1 MKIDFYDIRLLA
13 GFELAPDSVSERML
27 GREQAARLAEAL
39 AEDLARAVPGV
50 EQSVLV
56 AAGSLLEPAEM
67 LRPGLP
73 VWAAMAD
80 LAAPLVREQGT
91 AARILAVGAHDG
103 RLPDRRL
110 AAPQVPPQ
118 GRFVGI
124 PLLLALDPEAGPA
137 LEQRLEAELFDR
149 GSVAPPARALLQ
161 QFSGAES
168 VHGQLLTVNDLL
180 ALQHVQM
187 DAAGLSGFWP
197 VVEQVLL
204 RSDADMD
211 FSLPAGLSARWVSAA
226 QRLDVRFVVFDRCQ
240 QPPDE
245 YPLWQRAFRTLTG
258 LADAHGLDWQV
269 SFDPD
274 LVLDR
279 QQQALTQDAG
289 LTGVEDG
296 LTEQSDPAVGLIAW
310 TIAENGRLRHVYP
323 LTQAAVAA
331 LGSEFKSRHSGRA
344 RRAHGICHAGDPPRL
359 QPA

>member
-1 MKIDFYDIRLLA
+1 MKTNFHDIRLLA
-13 GFELAPDSVSERML
+13 GFEVAPDSVTERSIE
-27 GREQAARLAEAL
+27 REQAAQLAAAL

-50 EQSVLV
+50 DQTVLV

-73 VWAAMAD
+73 VWSAMAD
-80 LAAPLVREQGT
+80 LAAPVVREQGI
-91 AARILAVGAHDG
+91 ASRILAVGAHRG

-110 AAPQVPPQ
+110 SAPRQAPQ

-124 PLLLALDPEAGPA
+124 PLLLAVDEPSAPV
-137 LEQRLEAELFDR
+137 LEQRLESELFDQ
-149 GSVAPPARALLQ
+149 GSIAPPARALLE

-204 RSDADMD
+204 APDQDAD
-211 FSLPAGLSARWVSAA
+211 FALPAGLSAGWVAA
-226 QRLDVRFVVFDRCQ
+226 DQLLAVSFVIFDRFDRAPEQ
-240 QPPDE
+240 

-258 LADAHGLDWQV
+258 LADAHGLNWRVRCDADL
-269 SFDPD
+269 SLDP
-274 LVLDR
+274 
-279 QQQALTQDAG
+279 QEQALIQEAGATQSD
-289 LTGVEDG
+289 DG
-296 LTEQSDPAVGLIAW
+296 LTEHVDPAVGLIAW
-310 TIAENGRLRHVYP
+310 TISENGRLRHVYP
-323 LTQAAVAA
+323 LTQAAVAT
-331 LGSEFKSRHSGRA
+331 LGAELKAKHPRLAQPVPGLHQSGR
-344 RRAHGICHAGDPPRL
+344 PPRL